1 MKTLLLEYNLLT
13 NVTTNQIKVPIHEYW
28 QHVESI
34 IKIKQSNLVD
44 EEDIYRVI
52 SQRTSTKLKKN
63 NLPDA
68 IIGNSFFRIKEEIQF
83 KKLTSVRVFKD
94 DLLLYNKINNFYK
107 KYIIEGDCTLIKI
120 DIPNEIQTIKLDED
134 RLVYLE
140 KEFKDRIKFTKI
152 IPQLLISENEDIIKN
167 INKEFNST
175 ISLNKERILL
185 NEWKKLHKY

>member
-34 IKIKQSNLVD
+34 IKIKQSNLVG
-44 EEDIYRVI
+44 EEDIYKVI

-68 IIGNSFFRIKEEIQF
+68 IIGNNFFRIKEEIQF

-120 DIPNEIQTIKLDED
+120 DIPNEIQTIKLDKD

>member
-34 IKIKQSNLVD
+34 IKIKQSNLVG
-44 EEDIYRVI
+44 EEDIYKVI

-68 IIGNSFFRIKEEIQF
+68 IIGNNFFRIKEEIQF

-120 DIPNEIQTIKLDED
+120 DIPNEIQTIKLDKD

-185 NEWKKLHKY
+185 NE